1 MPNAQHIK
9 VDVHHLFTDLTRALF
24 TEPVPWMKRMNK
36 RRGRTYIL
44 QRTGLPLS
52 EPEVD
57 CLNRQILVVDDEAN
71 IRELCRLYL
80 EQEGFTVEEAANG
93 IDGLKRAKELRP
105 ALVVLD
111 LMMPGKSGF
120 EVCKELRDV
129 EIPVIML
136 TARGDEVDK
145 ILGLELGADDYV
157 TKPFSPRELVAR
169 VKVVLR
175 RFERGGAPAAED
187 RSPERLEFTDFAI
200 DLAGRTL
207 IVGGRPLE
215 CPPKEFDLLAMLA
228 QNPGRAFT
236 REQLLEKVWDY
247 SFYGDFRTV
256 DVHVQRIRKKVEP
269 DPEKPRYIK
278 TVWGVGYK
286 FEPASGT

>member
-1 MPNAQHIK
+1 M
-9 VDVHHLFTDLTRALF
+9 TRQ
-24 TEPVPWMKRMNK
+24 V
-36 RRGRTYIL
+36 
-44 QRTGLPLS
+44 
-52 EPEVD
+52 
-57 CLNRQILVVDDEAN
+57 LVVDDEPN

-80 EQEGFTVEEAANG
+80 EQEGFQVEEATDG
-93 IDGLKRAKELRP
+93 IQAVSRALELRP

-111 LMMPGKSGF
+111 LMLPGKSGF
-120 EVCKELRDV
+120 DVCRELREAD
-129 EIPVIML
+129 IPVVML

-145 ILGLELGADDYV
+145 ILGLELGADDYL

-169 VKVVLR
+169 VKAVLR
-175 RFERGGAPAAED
+175 RSERGAASAAAQAAAPEPPKA
-187 RSPERLEFTDFAI
+187 LEKLTFKDFAI
-200 DLAGRTL
+200 DLSGRTL
-207 IVGGRPLE
+207 VIQGKQLD

-228 QNPGRAFT
+228 QNPHRAFT

-256 DVHVQRIRKKVEP
+256 DVHVQRLRKKIEP

-286 FEPASGT
+286 FEPAQE

>member
-1 MPNAQHIK
+1 M
-9 VDVHHLFTDLTRALF
+9 
-24 TEPVPWMKRMNK
+24 
-36 RRGRTYIL
+36 
-44 QRTGLPLS
+44 S
-52 EPEVD
+52 
-57 CLNRQILVVDDEAN
+57 RQVLVVDDEPN

-80 EQEGFTVEEAANG
+80 EQEGFTVEEAADG
-93 IDGLKRAKELRP
+93 IEGLERAKQLRP

-120 EVCKELRDV
+120 DVCRELRSLD
-129 EIPVIML
+129 IPVIML

-145 ILGLELGADDYV
+145 ILGLELGADDYL

-175 RFERGGAPAAED
+175 RSERGAAPAAEQ
-187 RSPERLEFTDFAI
+187 PQLQERLSFADFTL

-207 IVGGRPLE
+207 VVRGKQVD

-228 QNPGRAFT
+228 QNPHRAFT

-247 SFYGDFRTV
+247 SFYGDYRTV
-256 DVHVQRIRKKVEP
+256 DVHVQRIRKKIEP
-269 DPEKPRYIK
+269 DAEKPRYVK

-286 FEPASGT
+286 FEPAQE